1 MTERKFV
8 MPGML
13 MVLLIP
19 LITLPGCAHH
29 EPTIAHV
36 HVGHALTGAHDT
48 PGKDGYLVIAE
59 KRADEALSHSESA
72 RKQHDIESI
81 KADIA
86 KVVHA
91 SDSEED
97 YGVKQAIQASAD
109 HLAFAASSAD
119 VSENIAI
126 GSKSYIQHIKPVL
139 ERCELIAILGS
150 DVAASSSREE
160 VMALSAEI
168 TKLVPANIDGDDSD
182 GDGLY
187 GSSPDEYGIKQLRE
201 ELEALIDREDPAY
214 ETVDRWYL
222 FNLIQLPGGEWI
234 YRKWFQSG
242 GSGSYK

>member
-1 MTERKFV
+1 MTEKKYV
-8 MPGML
+8 AQL
-13 MVLLIP
+13 MCLVLLMAL
-19 LITLPGCAHH
+19 LIMSGCAHQ

-48 PGKDGYLVIAE
+48 PGKDGYFVIAE
-59 KRADEALSHSESA
+59 KRADEALLYSESA

-86 KVVHA
+86 RVVHA

-109 HLAFAASSAD
+109 HIAFAASSAD
-119 VSENIAI
+119 ASENVVI
-126 GSKSYIQHIKPVL
+126 GSRSYIRHIKPVL
-139 ERCELIAILGS
+139 ERCELIAILGG
-150 DVAASSSREE
+150 DIAASGSKEE

-168 TKLVPANIDGDDSD
+168 SKLVPANRDGDDSD

-187 GSSPDEYGIKQLRE
+187 GSSPDEYGIKQLRA
-201 ELEALIDREDPAY
+201 ELEALIDREDPPY

-222 FNLIQLPGGEWI
+222 FNLIRLPSGEWI

-242 GSGSYK
+242 GSGDYQ